1 MSTTHLK
8 EKTTSPMKAMK
19 TKKNKKKDL
28 NPEEVR
34 EEAVGEEEVVEIRE
48 AVTTTRRTGT

>member
-1 MSTTHLK
+1 MSTSHHK
-8 EKTTSPMKAMK
+8 EKTTSPMKDMK

-28 NPEEVR
+28 NPEVR